1 MSLAYV
7 EYYTFEDY
15 KKWEGDWELI
25 DGVPL
30 AMAPSPVGI
39 HQIISGKFFK
49 ELEEIIQ
56 ECENCF
62 VMIEEDYIVKEDTIL
77 KPDVAVVCNEDIYS
91 FIKNTPKLIVEVI
104 SPSTIKRDEKIKFE
118 IYEKEGV
125 EWFFLVYPNILK
137 VKAYKLINGKY
148 KKIGDFTNGKMR
160 LKINECEG
168 EIDFDEIFKKIKN
181 YIKKAH

>member
-1 MSLAYV
+1 MYV
-7 EYYTFEDY
+7 ETYTYEDY

-25 DGVPL
+25 EGVPL
-30 AMAPSPVGI
+30 AMAPSPISI
-39 HQIISGKFFK
+39 HQIISGKFYK
-49 ELEEIIQ
+49 ELEEIIE

-62 VMIEEDYIVKEDTIL
+62 VMIEEDYIVDEDTIL
-77 KPDVAVVCNEDIYS
+77 KPDIALVCNEDIYS

-148 KKIGDFTNGKMR
+148 KKVGDFTKGKMT
-160 LKINECEG
+160 LQIDECEG